1 MGLGKQVEEVID
13 SLWKLGL
20 PFVPSE
26 PLVDELAEV
35 ERSGDW
41 RKIVKEWKYIKEKSP
56 PKFKVQF

>member
-1 MGLGKQVEEVID
+1 MGLGRQGWNRID
-13 SLWKLGL
+13 SLWKIGL
-20 PFVPSE
+20 PF
-26 PLVDELAEV
+26 VDELAEV